1 MIRGSAAAT
10 DLPNAMLFKA
20 ELGFWGFTWFG
31 ALNASARN
39 SMDCPSR
46 IWNLRVRPRSRLI
59 SPGPRNWA
67 AFPYPHDNVTALH
80 MPVACVGATNAFRF
94 SQPSL
99 FLLGRNGSAMIWLAR
114 PLSLVPVYVVSIP
127 LLTRNDVPDI
137 NLSIPEICQ
146 PLNRCR
152 IVLLAN
158 LGLSTTVER
167 FAT

>member
-1 MIRGSAAAT
+1 MIRGSAAAE
-10 DLPNAMLFKA
+10 DFPKVWLFSVA
-20 ELGFWGFTWFG
+20 LGFCGFTWFG

-46 IWNLRVRPRSRLI
+46 IWNLRVKPRSRLI

-67 AFPYPHDNVTALH
+67 AFPYPHDRVTSLH
-80 MPVACVGATNAFRF
+80 MPVVCVGVANALMF

-99 FLLGRNGSAMIWLAR
+99 FLLGRKASAMTWLAR

-146 PLNRCR
+146 PLNR
-152 IVLLAN
+152 
-158 LGLSTTVER
+158 
-167 FAT
+167 